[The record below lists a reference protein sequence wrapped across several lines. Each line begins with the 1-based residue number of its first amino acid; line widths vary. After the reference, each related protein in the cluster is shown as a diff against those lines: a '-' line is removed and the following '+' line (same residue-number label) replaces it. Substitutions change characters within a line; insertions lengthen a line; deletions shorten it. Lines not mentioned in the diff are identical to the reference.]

1 LTYNQK
7 SLQCL
12 LVRREYSFRDE
23 PGSNKT
29 GGPGLGEIVVR
40 EDMTFKRQGHH
51 TENRILY
58 SVQYTYMSSVGEIL
72 CGKEYTGSG
81 RDADNWT

>member
-58 SVQYTYMSSVGEIL
+58 SVHIHVL
-72 CGKEYTGSG
+72 CWRDIMRKRIHTGSG